1 MKSTELMNETI
12 FITTPRTG
20 YIPYINQQ
28 GPIVHPIPVSRA
40 TAKQMIVDGLT
51 VVQVDPETKKT
62 VDLTLQNIF
71 PGEGE
76 SQKPDPA
83 VEEMTRSQ
91 RRRRNKNKNK
101 NKNQNPT
108 QPQDVKDIK
117 NDVNLG
123 GVTKPVEQEAP
134 KAPEKKEESPVVKT
148 EEKKDDEK
156 VTVNDV
162 SEKENKNAGN

>member
-51 VVQVDPETKKT
+51 VVQVDPETKQT

-101 NKNQNPT
+101 NKNQNSF
-108 QPQDVKDIK
+108 QQQEVNDIK
-117 NDVNLG
+117 KDVNLG
-123 GVTKPVEQEAP
+123 GVTRIE
-134 KAPEKKEESPVVKT
+134 T
-148 EEKKDDEK
+148 KDEPAKSNDNNGSSDAARVADSASDTKDEK
-156 VTVNDV
+156 NVD
-162 SEKENKNAGN
+162 KK